1 MQKSLDNGLQSTSQA
16 VCQFLNGFFL
26 KRAWLRDFT
35 GVLILRV
42 LFHTSLQQLLNVKQQ
57 LTTAYWHSS
66 WLVKQSTMSGIT
78 GLLECVLILFLRSMV
93 TANKARV
100 GGDGGEVPAGIR
112 KGIQDC
118 KA

>member
-1 MQKSLDNGLQSTSQA
+1 M
-16 VCQFLNGFFL
+16 
-26 KRAWLRDFT
+26 
-35 GVLILRV
+35 
-42 LFHTSLQQLLNVKQQ
+42 
-57 LTTAYWHSS
+57 
-66 WLVKQSTMSGIT
+66 KQSTMSGIT